1 MTARSDAPPIEQA
14 LEWLALRCGGPIS
27 AADRRAFE
35 AWRAASPDHA
45 AAYAEAEALWARL
58 DWSEALNQQSLSAAQ
73 VAPPA
78 SPPASPRVL
87 PRGAPRRWTTPSRR
101 GLMAMAAG
109 IGALAVTPLAL
120 QIVSGERRRFATEVG
135 EIRHLSLEDGSRVS
149 LGGRSVLATRVGD
162 RVRQMRL
169 DAGEAFF
176 DVARDETRVFTVVGA
191 GLKAEAL
198 GTAFEVRLGELGPE
212 VFVEEGRVRV
222 TAITTGEQTVI
233 GAGERA
239 ALRGGALKRAAIN
252 PAGVA
257 PWRRQR
263 FSFIDQPLSEVVA
276 EVNRYYRPGVTI
288 ASPEL
293 GARKVT
299 AAFTIEQIPQALES
313 LAQELNGH
321 LARRRNAEGEI
332 QMMLKS

>member
-1 MTARSDAPPIEQA
+1 
-14 LEWLALRCGGPIS
+14 
-27 AADRRAFE
+27 
-35 AWRAASPDHA
+35 
-45 AAYAEAEALWARL
+45 
-58 DWSEALNQQSLSAAQ
+58 
-73 VAPPA
+73 
-78 SPPASPRVL
+78 
-87 PRGAPRRWTTPSRR
+87 
-101 GLMAMAAG
+101 MAAG
-109 IGALAVTPLAL
+109 LGAAALTPLAL
-120 QIVSGERRRFATEVG
+120 HLSSGERRRFETEVG

-162 RVRQMRL
+162 RVRHMRL

-176 DVARDETRVFTVVGA
+176 DVAHDETRVFTVIGA

-198 GTAFEVRLGELGPE
+198 GTAFEVRLGDHGPE

-222 TAITTGEQTVI
+222 TATATGEQTVI

-239 ALRGGALKRAAIN
+239 ALRGGTLKRAAIN

-288 ASPEL
+288 ASPQL

-313 LAQELNGH
+313 LAQELGGH
-321 LARRRNAEGEI
+321 LVRRRNAEGEI

>member
-14 LEWLALRCGGPIS
+14 LEWLALRCGGPVS
-27 AADRRAFE
+27 VADRRAFE
-35 AWRAASPDHA
+35 LWLAASPDHA

-58 DWSEALNQQSLSAAQ
+58 DWSEALNQQVLSAAQ
-73 VAPPA
+73 GVASVAP
-78 SPPASPRVL
+78 RV
-87 PRGAPRRWTTPSRR
+87 ATRRMARPSRR

-120 QIVSGERRRFATEVG
+120 QMASGERRRFATEVG

-162 RVRQMRL
+162 RVRHMRL

-176 DVARDETRVFTVVGA
+176 DVARDEARVFTVVGA

-222 TAITTGEQTVI
+222 TATATGEQTVI

-288 ASPEL
+288 ASPQL
-293 GARKVT
+293 GAHKVT

-313 LAQELNGH
+313 LARELNGH
-321 LARRRNAEGEI
+321 LVRSRNAEGEI
-332 QMMLKS
+332 QMMLKN

>member
-1 MTARSDAPPIEQA
+1 MTAQDEAPPIEQA
-14 LEWLALRCGGPIS
+14 LEWLALRCGGLAS

-45 AAYAEAEALWARL
+45 AAYDEAEALWARL
-58 DWSEALNQQSLSAAQ
+58 DWSQALNRQSLGEEPAARP
-73 VAPPA
+73 VA
-78 SPPASPRVL
+78 SRTE
-87 PRGAPRRWTTPSRR
+87 PRRMARPSRR
-101 GLMAMAAG
+101 SLMAMAAG
-109 IGALAVTPLAL
+109 IAAVTATPLAL
-120 QIVSGERRRFATEVG
+120 HLARAEHRRFETEVG

-149 LGGRSVLATRVGD
+149 LGGRSVLAARVGE
-162 RVRQMRL
+162 RVRHMRL

-176 DVARDETRVFTVVGA
+176 DVAQDETRVFTVVGA

-198 GTAFEVRLGELGPE
+198 GTAFEVRLGDRGPE

-222 TAITTGEQTVI
+222 TANATGEQVVI
-233 GAGERA
+233 VAGERA
-239 ALRGGALKRAAIN
+239 ALRGGALTRAAIN

-276 EVNRYYRPGVTI
+276 EVNRYYRPGVMI

-293 GARKVT
+293 GVRKVT

-313 LAQELNGH
+313 LVQELNGH
-321 LARRRNAEGEI
+321 VVRRRNADGEI

>member
-1 MTARSDAPPIEQA
+1 MTAQNDAPPIEQA
-14 LEWLALRCGGPIS
+14 LEWLALRCGGPMS

-35 AWRAASPDHA
+35 TWLAGSPDHA
-45 AAYAEAEALWARL
+45 AAYAEGEALWARL
-58 DWSEALNQQSLSAAQ
+58 DWSEALNQEGLNKASVVQ
-73 VAPPA
+73 PA
-78 SPPASPRVL
+78 
-87 PRGAPRRWTTPSRR
+87 APRPATRRKVQPSRR

-109 IGALAVTPLAL
+109 LGALTVTPLAL
-120 QIVSGERRRFATEVG
+120 HLSSGERRRFETEVG

-149 LGGRSVLATRVGD
+149 LGGRSVLATRIGE

-169 DAGEAFF
+169 DEGEAFF
-176 DVARDETRVFTVVGA
+176 DVARDETRIFTVIGA

-198 GTAFEVRLGELGPE
+198 GTAFEVRLSDHGPE

-222 TAITTGEQTVI
+222 TATATGERVII

-239 ALRGGALKRAAIN
+239 GLRGGALKRVAIN

-263 FSFIDQPLSEVVA
+263 FSFIDQPLSEVVG

-293 GARKVT
+293 GARNVT

-313 LAQELNGH
+313 LTMEMNGH
-321 LARRRNAEGEI
+321 LVRRSNAAGDI
-332 QMMLKS
+332 QIVLNN

>member
-1 MTARSDAPPIEQA
+1 MTARNDAPPIEQA
-14 LEWLALRCGGPIS
+14 LEWLALQCGGPIS
-27 AADRRAFE
+27 AADRRAFD

-73 VAPPA
+73 AAPPA
-78 SPPASPRVL
+78 SPRA
-87 PRGAPRRWTTPSRR
+87 APRRWTPPSRR

-176 DVARDETRVFTVVGA
+176 DVARDETRIFTVVGA

-222 TAITTGEQTVI
+222 TATATGEQVVI

-239 ALRGGALKRAAIN
+239 ALRDGVLKQAAIN
-252 PAGVA
+252 LAGVA

-299 AAFTIEQIPQALES
+299 AAFSIEQIPQALES

-321 LARRRNAEGEI
+321 LVRRRNADGEI

>member
-1 MTARSDAPPIEQA
+1 MTAQHDAPPIEQA
-14 LEWLALRCGGPIS
+14 LEWLALRCGGQTS

-35 AWRAASPDHA
+35 AWLAASPDHA

-58 DWSEALNQQSLSAAQ
+58 DWSEALNRQSLNHAIETSAPKPMMRRK
-73 VAPPA
+73 AP
-78 SPPASPRVL
+78 L
-87 PRGAPRRWTTPSRR
+87 SRR

-109 IGALAVTPLAL
+109 LGAATLTPLAL
-120 QIVSGERRRFATEVG
+120 HLSSGERRRFETEVG

-162 RVRQMRL
+162 RVRRMRL
-169 DAGEAFF
+169 DEGEAFF
-176 DVARDETRVFTVVGA
+176 DVARDETRVFTVIGA

-198 GTAFEVRLGELGPE
+198 GTAFEVRLGDHGPE

-222 TAITTGEQTVI
+222 TAIATGEQTVI

-239 ALRGGALKRAAIN
+239 ALRGGTLKRAAIN

-288 ASPEL
+288 ASPKL
-293 GARKVT
+293 GGRKVT

-313 LAQELNGH
+313 LAQELDGH
-321 LARRRNAEGEI
+321 LVRRRNAEGEI

>member
-1 MTARSDAPPIEQA
+1 MTVRHDAPPIEQA
-14 LEWLALRCGGPIS
+14 LEWLARRCGGPVS
-27 AADRRAFE
+27 ATDRRAFE

-58 DWSEALNQQSLSAAQ
+58 DWSEALNQQSLGDAQ
-73 VAPPA
+73 TVSVVPARAPA
-78 SPPASPRVL
+78 RL
-87 PRGAPRRWTTPSRR
+87 WTAPSRR

-109 IGALAVTPLAL
+109 VGALAMTPLAL
-120 QIVSGERRRFATEVG
+120 QLASGERRRFATEVG

-149 LGGRSVLATRVGD
+149 LGGRSVLATRVDEG
-162 RVRQMRL
+162 VRHMRL

-222 TAITTGEQTVI
+222 TAIAAGEQTVI
-233 GAGERA
+233 GVGERA
-239 ALRGGALKRAAIN
+239 ALRGGVLKRAAIN

-288 ASPEL
+288 VSPQL

-321 LARRRNAEGEI
+321 LVRRRNADGEI

>member
-1 MTARSDAPPIEQA
+1 MTAQHDAPPIEQA
-14 LEWLALRCGGPIS
+14 LEWLVLRCGGQTS
-27 AADRRAFE
+27 TADRQAFE
-35 AWRAASPDHA
+35 AWLAASLDHA

-58 DWSEALNQQSLSAAQ
+58 DWSEALNQQSLSNAIEAS
-73 VAPPA
+73 APKPMT
-78 SPPASPRVL
+78 
-87 PRGAPRRWTTPSRR
+87 RRKTLPSRR

-109 IGALAVTPLAL
+109 LGAAALTPLAL
-120 QIVSGERRRFATEVG
+120 HLSSGERRRFETEVG

-176 DVARDETRVFTVVGA
+176 DVARDETRVFTVIGA

-198 GTAFEVRLGELGPE
+198 GTAFEVRLGDHGPE

-222 TAITTGEQTVI
+222 TAIATGEQTVI

-239 ALRGGALKRAAIN
+239 ALRGGTLKRAAIN

-276 EVNRYYRPGVTI
+276 EVNRYYRAGVVI

-313 LAQELNGH
+313 LAQELKGH
-321 LARRRNAEGEI
+321 LVRRRNADGEI

>member
-78 SPPASPRVL
+78 S

>member
-1 MTARSDAPPIEQA
+1 MTAQKEAPPIEQA
-14 LEWLALRCGGPIS
+14 LEWLALRCDGQTS
-27 AADRRAFE
+27 AVDRRAFE
-35 AWRAASPDHA
+35 AWLAASPDHA

-58 DWSEALNQQSLSAAQ
+58 DWSEALNRQSLNHAVEASA
-73 VAPPA
+73 PK
-78 SPPASPRVL
+78 SMM
-87 PRGAPRRWTTPSRR
+87 RRKALPSRR

-109 IGALAVTPLAL
+109 LGAATLTPLAL
-120 QIVSGERRRFATEVG
+120 HLSSGERRRFETEVG

-162 RVRQMRL
+162 RVRRMRL
-169 DAGEAFF
+169 DEGEAFF
-176 DVARDETRVFTVVGA
+176 DVARDETRVFTVIGA

-198 GTAFEVRLGELGPE
+198 GTAFEVRLGDHGPE

-222 TAITTGEQTVI
+222 TAIATGEQTVI
-233 GAGERA
+233 DAGERA
-239 ALRGGALKRAAIN
+239 ALRGGTLKRAAIN

-288 ASPEL
+288 ASPKL
-293 GARKVT
+293 GGRKVT

-313 LAQELNGH
+313 LAQELDGH
-321 LARRRNAEGEI
+321 LVRRRNAEGEI

>member
-58 DWSEALNQQSLSAAQ
+58 DWSEALNQQSMGATQAA
-73 VAPPA
+73 A
-78 SPPASPRVL
+78 PASPRAL
-87 PRGAPRRWTTPSRR
+87 PREAPRRWTPPSRR

-109 IGALAVTPLAL
+109 IGTLAVTPLAL

-176 DVARDETRVFTVVGA
+176 DVARDETRIFTVVGA

-222 TAITTGEQTVI
+222 TATATGEQTVI

>member
-1 MTARSDAPPIEQA
+1 MTARNDAPTIEQA
-14 LEWLALRCGGPIS
+14 LEWLALQCGGPIS

-35 AWRAASPDHA
+35 AWRAASADHA

-58 DWSEALNQQSLSAAQ
+58 DWSEALNQQSLGEAQ
-73 VAPPA
+73 AAPPA
-78 SPPASPRVL
+78 SPPALLR
-87 PRGAPRRWTTPSRR
+87 RAPRRWTTPSRR

-176 DVARDETRVFTVVGA
+176 DVARDEARVFTVIGA

-222 TAITTGEQTVI
+222 TATATGEQTVI

-288 ASPEL
+288 VSPQL

-321 LARRRNAEGEI
+321 LVRRRNADGEI
-332 QMMLKS
+332 QMVLKS